1 MLDDEQV
8 RLIVDINHIRSYERS
23 YADGLLLQ
31 PMEYVPALDAAL
43 MQLVQSLHNP
53 TKHKIEDKQ
62 CEYSRLHHIICI
74 SS

>member
-8 RLIVDINHIRSYERS
+8 RLIVDLNHIRSYERS

-43 MQLVQSLHNP
+43 TQLVQSLHNP
-53 TKHKIEDKQ
+53 TKHKIENKQ
-62 CEYSRLHHIICI
+62 CKYSRCGHLICTN
-74 SS
+74 S